1 MPYPAALVGR
11 RTDPITHEVDARWT
25 MAYAAGIGAQ
35 GDCYFDTR
43 VSVVAHPVFPVC
55 LEWPAVLA
63 LRAVDTGGALGRD
76 ELLRGVHA
84 THEMTLHRPIRPP
97 ETLTTTAKV
106 LAIEARRP
114 GTYEIVRLDTVDRDG
129 APVVTTHMGSLFLG
143 VGLDGEPVP
152 VDRVVPAA
160 PTPGVFGDRAED
172 RIDVSALAAHVYTEC
187 ARIFNPIHTDVTV
200 AEAAGLPGPILH
212 GTATLAMAV
221 SAVVDRAG
229 GGEPSAVQRLG
240 CRFGAMVP
248 MPDRIGVR
256 IGEPATTEDG
266 RVVGF
271 EVRNGA
277 GELAISDGWM
287 ILAPATSGD
296 RTPGYEGS

>member
-25 MAYAAGIGAQ
+25 MAYAAGIGAE
-35 GDCYFDTR
+35 GDHYFDTR

-63 LRAVDTGGALGRD
+63 LRAADTAGALGRD

-84 THEMTLHRPIRPP
+84 THELTLHRPIRPP
-97 ETLTTTAKV
+97 ETLTTAATVVAV
-106 LAIEARRP
+106 EARRP
-114 GTYEIVRLDTVDRDG
+114 GTYEVVRLDTVDRDG

-143 VGLDGEPVP
+143 VDLDGEPVP
-152 VDRVVPAA
+152 VDRVVPA
-160 PTPGVFGDRAED
+160 PGVSGDRAED
-172 RIDVSALAAHVYTEC
+172 DIDVSAVAAHVYTEC
-187 ARIFNPIHTDVTV
+187 AHIFNPIHTDVAV
-200 AEAAGLPGPILH
+200 AEASGLPGPILH

-221 SAVVDRAG
+221 SAVVAKVG
-229 GGEPSAVQRLG
+229 GGDPSAVQRLG

-256 IGEPATTEDG
+256 IGEPGGTEDG
-266 RVVGF
+266 TAVGF

-277 GELAISDGWM
+277 GELAVSDGWVT
-287 ILAPATSGD
+287 LEPSRSGP
-296 RTPGYEGS
+296 TKPGGSGS

>member
-1 MPYPAALVGR
+1 
-11 RTDPITHEVDARWT
+11 
-25 MAYAAGIGAQ
+25 
-35 GDCYFDTR
+35 

-63 LRAVDTGGALGRD
+63 LRAADTGGALGRD

-84 THEMTLHRPIRPP
+84 THDLTLHRPIRPP
-97 ETLTTTAKV
+97 ETLTTAATVVAV
-106 LAIEARRP
+106 EARRP
-114 GTYEIVRLDTVDRDG
+114 GTYEVVRLDTVDQDG

-143 VGLDGEPVP
+143 VDLDGEPVP

-160 PTPGVFGDRAED
+160 PTPAVSADRAED
-172 RIDVSALAAHVYTEC
+172 DIDVSTVAAHVYTEC
-187 ARIFNPIHTDVTV
+187 ARIFNPIHTDVAV
-200 AEAAGLPGPILH
+200 AEASGLPGPILH

-229 GGEPSAVQRLG
+229 GGDPSAVQRLG

-256 IGEPATTEDG
+256 VGEPASTEDG
-266 RVVGF
+266 PTVGF

-277 GELAISDGWM
+277 GELAVSDGWAT
-287 ILAPATSGD
+287 LAPATSGH
-296 RTPGYEGS
+296 RTPGHKGS